1 MVAIVLDEAP
11 KQVWQGGRAL
21 ARDAAMPDHVEP
33 LAAAIWAASPDDVEP
48 RLAAIAGETGATAEM
63 EISDGL
69 DSPATRETPPVS
81 P

>member
-1 MVAIVLDEAP
+1 
-11 KQVWQGGRAL
+11 
-21 ARDAAMPDHVEP
+21 MPDHVEP

-48 RLAAIAGETGATAEM
+48 LLAAIAGETGATAEM